1 VGAPGQAQGLPLQE
15 TPTASIDPEHL
26 TSPGTALGTVAYM
39 SPEQARGENV
49 DSRTDL
55 FSFGAVLYEMATG
68 RQAFSGTS
76 TAAAFTAI
84 LRDEPPRPS
93 QVNLELPTELDRIII
108 KGLEKDRDL
117 RYQHAADMRTDLKR
131 LKRDTESGRTPVG
144 ATLPLTPGP
153 SPSGRGEAE
162 VLRGLPS
169 PTGRGWSRDAGPGE
183 GRVRWRYAVG
193 GAALIA
199 VAVLAFLF
207 RPALPPPRVTGSARV
222 TSDGR
227 DKTTLVTAGSRIYF
241 SSCSSNA
248 CMLYEVSATG
258 GETVPVQTSLPNPV
272 PLDISPDFSELLV
285 WSCTGAITSFQKA
298 CPLWVLPVVG
308 RSPRRLGKV
317 LASIGASW
325 SPDGKRVAY
334 VREDGVYR
342 VEIDDADSI
351 RSSAPPA

>member
-1 VGAPGQAQGLPLQE
+1 
-15 TPTASIDPEHL
+15 
-26 TSPGTALGTVAYM
+26 M

-76 TAAAFTAI
+76 TAAVFTAI

-144 ATLPLTPGP
+144 ATLPHTPGH

-162 VLRGLPS
+162 VLRSLPS
-169 PTGRGWSRDAGPGE
+169 PTGIGSHRDTGPGE
-183 GRVRWRYAVG
+183 GRHHWAAVAG
-193 GAALIA
+193 GAAFIV

-207 RPALPPPRVTGSARV
+207 SPPLPPPRVTGSTQV
-222 TSDGR
+222 TNDGH
-227 DKTTLVTAGSRIYF
+227 DKLPEVLSVPQGEGLPSTWLGDGERSRTVAVRGSVAPTGERPESVSRF
-241 SSCSSNA
+241 SRLSS
-248 CMLYEVSATG
+248 LRRSAA
-258 GETVPVQTSLPNPV
+258 L
-272 PLDISPDFSELLV
+272 
-285 WSCTGAITSFQKA
+285 
-298 CPLWVLPVVG
+298 
-308 RSPRRLGKV
+308 
-317 LASIGASW
+317 
-325 SPDGKRVAY
+325 
-334 VREDGVYR
+334 
-342 VEIDDADSI
+342 
-351 RSSAPPA
+351 